1 MASILT
7 THTGSLPRPA
17 DLAAMIVER
26 DEGGAP
32 AGLEQRVTAAVAE
45 AVRLQ
50 AEIGIDFIND
60 GEQSKVGYST
70 YIKDRLTGFEGEPG
84 ALAPLAEL
92 ADFPD
97 DAERMGLMLKGAQ
110 LRAPACTGP
119 VRRRADEAVGHDLEN
134 LRAAAS
140 AAGADLSQLFM
151 TAASP
156 GVIALFF
163 EDRFYGDRELY
174 LGALAEAMRPE
185 YEAIVDAG
193 VMLQLDCP
201 DLAAGRHTVFA
212 GLSLEEFRRDIAL
225 NVAALNHA
233 TRGIPPERMR
243 LHLCWGNYEGPHTH
257 DVPLADIIDVVLDAA
272 PLGLSIEA
280 SNPRHGHE
288 WAVFAERSLPE
299 GKYLIPGVIDSTTN
313 FVEHPVLVAQRIERF
328 ASVVGAERV
337 VAGTDCG
344 FGTFVGLAQVTPT
357 VAWAKLRT
365 LVEGADL
372 ARV

>member
-1 MASILT
+1 M
-7 THTGSLPRPA
+7 
-17 DLAAMIVER
+17 
-26 DEGGAP
+26 
-32 AGLEQRVTAAVAE
+32 TAAVAE
-45 AVRLQ
+45 VVRRQ
-50 AEIGIDFIND
+50 AEIGLDFIND

-84 ALAPLAEL
+84 SLSPLAEL

-97 DAERMGLMLKGAQ
+97 DAERMGLV
-110 LRAPACTGP
+110 LRGVQVRTPACTGP
-119 VRRRADEAVGHDLEN
+119 VRRREDEAVGRDLEN
-134 LRAAAS
+134 LHAAAS
-140 AAGADLSQLFM
+140 AAGADENQLFM

-163 EDRFYGDRELY
+163 EDRHYGDREQY
-174 LGALAEAMRPE
+174 LEALAEAMRPE

-193 VMLQLDCP
+193 LTLQLDCP
-201 DLAAGRHTVFA
+201 DLAAGRHTVFVDR
-212 GLSLEEFRRDIAL
+212 SLEEFRRDIAL
-225 NVAALNHA
+225 NVQALNHA

-243 LHLCWGNYEGPHTH
+243 LHLCWGNYEGPRTR
-257 DVPLADIIDVVLDAA
+257 DVPLADIIDIVLEAR

-288 WAVFAERSLPE
+288 WAVFAERPLPE

-313 FVEHPVLVAQRIERF
+313 FVEHPELVAQRIERF

-344 FGTFVGLAQVTPT
+344 FGTFVGLAQVTPS
-357 VAWAKLRT
+357 VAWAKLRA
-365 LVEGADL
+365 LVAGAGL
-372 ARV
+372 ARG

>member
-1 MASILT
+1 VASILT

-26 DEGGAP
+26 DEGGTP
-32 AGLEQRVTAAVAE
+32 AGLESRVAAAVAE
-45 AVRLQ
+45 AVRRQ

-84 ALAPLAEL
+84 ALSPLAEL

-97 DAERMGLMLKGAQ
+97 DAERMGLMLSGAQ

-119 VRRRADEAVGHDLEN
+119 VQRSEDEAVGRDLEN
-134 LRAAAS
+134 LRAAAG
-140 AAGADLSQLFM
+140 AAGADMSQLFM

-163 EDRFYGDRELY
+163 EDRFYGDREQY

-185 YEAIVDAG
+185 YEAIADAG

-201 DLAAGRHTVFA
+201 DLAAGRHTIFA

-233 TRGIPPERMR
+233 TRGIAPERMR

-288 WAVFAERSLPE
+288 SNVFAGRSLPE

-313 FVEHPVLVAQRIERF
+313 FVEHPDLVAQRIAQF
-328 ASVVGAERV
+328 ASVVGPERV

-357 VAWAKLRT
+357 VAWTKLRA
-365 LVEGADL
+365 LVEGAGL

>member
-17 DLAAMIVER
+17 DLAAMVVER
-26 DEGGAP
+26 DEGGTP

-50 AEIGIDFIND
+50 AEIGLDIVND

-70 YIKDRLTGFEGEPG
+70 YIKDRLTGFAGEPG
-84 ALAPLAEL
+84 GLSPLAEL

-97 DAERMGLMLKGAQ
+97 DAERMGLVLSGLQ
-110 LRAPACTGP
+110 VRTPACTGP
-119 VRRRADEAVGHDLEN
+119 VRRRDDEAVGRDLEN

-140 AAGADLSQLFM
+140 AAGADMGQLFM

-163 EDRFYGDRELY
+163 EDRFYGDREQY

-193 VMLQLDCP
+193 VTLQLDCP

-225 NVAALNHA
+225 NVEALNHA
-233 TRGIPPERMR
+233 TRGISPERMR

-257 DVPLADIIDVVLDAA
+257 DVPLADIIDVVLDAT

-288 WAVFAERSLPE
+288 WTVFAERPLPE
-299 GKYLIPGVIDSTTN
+299 GKYLIPGVIDSTSN
-313 FVEHPVLVAQRIERF
+313 VVEHPELVAQRLERF

-344 FGTFVGLAQVTPT
+344 FGTFVGRPQVTPT
-357 VAWAKLRT
+357 VAWAKLRA
-365 LVEGADL
+365 LVEGAGL

>member
-17 DLAAMIVER
+17 DLAAMVVER
-26 DEGGAP
+26 DEGGTP

-50 AEIGIDFIND
+50 AEIGLDIVND

-70 YIKDRLTGFEGEPG
+70 YIKDRLTGFAGEPG
-84 ALAPLAEL
+84 GLSPLAEL

-97 DAERMGLMLKGAQ
+97 DAERMGLVLSGLQ
-110 LRAPACTGP
+110 VRTPACTGP
-119 VRRRADEAVGHDLEN
+119 VRRRDDEAVGRDLEN

-140 AAGADLSQLFM
+140 AAGADMGQLFM

-163 EDRFYGDRELY
+163 EDRFYGDREQY

-193 VMLQLDCP
+193 VTLQLDCP

-225 NVAALNHA
+225 NVEALNHA
-233 TRGIPPERMR
+233 TRGISPERMR

-257 DVPLADIIDVVLDAA
+257 DVPLADIIDVVLDAT

-288 WAVFAERSLPE
+288 WTVFAGRPLPE
-299 GKYLIPGVIDSTTN
+299 GKYLIPGVIDSTSN
-313 FVEHPVLVAQRIERF
+313 FVEHPELVAQRLERF

-344 FGTFVGLAQVTPT
+344 FGTFVGRPQVTPT
-357 VAWAKLRT
+357 VAWAKLRA
-365 LVEGADL
+365 LVEGAGL

>member
-17 DLAAMIVER
+17 DLAAMVVER
-26 DEGGAP
+26 DEGGTP

-50 AEIGIDFIND
+50 AEIGLDIVND

-70 YIKDRLTGFEGEPG
+70 YIKDRLTGFAGEPG
-84 ALAPLAEL
+84 GLSPLAEL

-97 DAERMGLMLKGAQ
+97 DAERMGLVLSGLQ
-110 LRAPACTGP
+110 VRTPACTGP
-119 VRRRADEAVGHDLEN
+119 VRRRDDEAVGRDLEN

-140 AAGADLSQLFM
+140 AAGADMGQLFM
-151 TAASP
+151 TAASS

-163 EDRFYGDRELY
+163 EDRFYGDREQY

-193 VMLQLDCP
+193 VTLQLDCP

-225 NVAALNHA
+225 NVEALNHA
-233 TRGIPPERMR
+233 TRGISPERMR

-257 DVPLADIIDVVLDAA
+257 DVPLADIIDVVLDAT

-288 WAVFAERSLPE
+288 WTVFAGRPLPE
-299 GKYLIPGVIDSTTN
+299 GKYLIPGVIDSTSN
-313 FVEHPVLVAQRIERF
+313 FVEHPELVAQRLERF

-344 FGTFVGLAQVTPT
+344 FGTFVGRPQVTPT
-357 VAWAKLRT
+357 VAWAKLRA
-365 LVEGADL
+365 LVEGAGL

>member
-1 MASILT
+1 MARVLT
-7 THTGSLPRPA
+7 THTGSLPRPD

-26 DEGGAP
+26 DEGGRP
-32 AGLEQRVTAAVAE
+32 AGLAQRVSVAVAE
-45 AVRLQ
+45 AVRRQ
-50 AEIGIDFIND
+50 AEIGLDLIND
-60 GEQSKVGYST
+60 GEQGKVGYST

-84 ALAPLAEL
+84 SLASLGEL

-97 DAERMGLMLKGAQ
+97 DAERMGRTLRELQ
-110 LRAPACTGP
+110 LRTPACTGP
-119 VRRRADEAVGHDLEN
+119 VRRRLDEAVGQDVAN
-134 LRAAAS
+134 LCA
-140 AAGADLSQLFM
+140 AAGAAGPDTGQLFM

-163 EDRFYGDRELY
+163 EDRFYGDREQY
-174 LGALAEAMRPE
+174 LEALAEAMRPE

-193 VMLQLDCP
+193 LTLQLDCP
-201 DLAAGRHTVFA
+201 DLAAGRHTAFA
-212 GLSLEEFRRDIAL
+212 GLSLDEFRREIAL
-225 NVAALNHA
+225 NVQALNHA
-233 TRGIPPERMR
+233 TRGLAPERMR

-257 DVPLADIIDVVLDAA
+257 DVALADIIDVVLEAR

-288 WAVFAERSLPE
+288 WKLFAETTLPE

-313 FVEHPVLVAQRIERF
+313 FVEHPELVAQRIERF
-328 ASVVGAERV
+328 ASVVGIERV

-344 FGTFVGLAQVTPT
+344 FGTFVGLKQVTLS
-357 VAWAKLRT
+357 VAWAKLRS
-365 LVEGADL
+365 LVEGAAL

>member
-1 MASILT
+1 
-7 THTGSLPRPA
+7 
-17 DLAAMIVER
+17 
-26 DEGGAP
+26 
-32 AGLEQRVTAAVAE
+32 
-45 AVRLQ
+45 
-50 AEIGIDFIND
+50 
-60 GEQSKVGYST
+60 
-70 YIKDRLTGFEGEPG
+70 
-84 ALAPLAEL
+84 
-92 ADFPD
+92 
-97 DAERMGLMLKGAQ
+97 
-110 LRAPACTGP
+110 
-119 VRRRADEAVGHDLEN
+119 
-134 LRAAAS
+134 
-140 AAGADLSQLFM
+140 LSQLFM